1 MTVVEQVW
9 GTANEKIH
17 TVGTVCLGFSAVAF
31 MVLRTEIKAQALV
44 IFISFALGVTLVGV
58 ATIRNS
64 WRRWRTGEDTLV
76 LLRRRD
82 SSGPVLST
90 AVHVFGR
97 RVEWTGR
104 VAHVDVGR
112 FSIRPIRETDALA
125 AGTRLSRG
133 YQLFRAVYWMACSS
147 LLFQTVFGLGAV
159 AYGLWLLR
167 FLVQFS
173 QSKV

>member
-1 MTVVEQVW
+1 VTVVEQVW

-17 TVGTVCLGFSAVAF
+17 TVGTLCLGFSAVAF

-44 IFISFALGVTLVGV
+44 IFVSFALGVTLVGV

-82 SSGPVLST
+82 SSDPVLST
-90 AVHVFGR
+90 AIHLFGR
-97 RVEWTGR
+97 RIEWTGR
-104 VAHVDVGR
+104 IAHVDVGR
-112 FSIRPIRETDALA
+112 FLVRPVQTSDAFP
-125 AGTRLSRG
+125 AGTRFSRG
-133 YQLFRAVYWMACSS
+133 YQMFRAVYWMACSS
-147 LLFQTVFGLGAV
+147 LLFQAVFGLAAV
-159 AYGLWLLR
+159 AYGLWLLL

-173 QSKV
+173 QSTV

>member
-1 MTVVEQVW
+1 M
-9 GTANEKIH
+9 
-17 TVGTVCLGFSAVAF
+17 
-31 MVLRTEIKAQALV
+31 
-44 IFISFALGVTLVGV
+44 
-58 ATIRNS
+58 
-64 WRRWRTGEDTLV
+64 

-82 SSGPVLST
+82 ASDPVLST
-90 AVHVFGR
+90 AVHLFGR

-112 FSIRPIRETDALA
+112 FSMRPIRESDELP

-133 YQLFRAVYWMACSS
+133 YQLFRAVYWMVCSS
-147 LLFQTVFGLGAV
+147 LLFQSIFGLGAV

-173 QSKV
+173 QSQV